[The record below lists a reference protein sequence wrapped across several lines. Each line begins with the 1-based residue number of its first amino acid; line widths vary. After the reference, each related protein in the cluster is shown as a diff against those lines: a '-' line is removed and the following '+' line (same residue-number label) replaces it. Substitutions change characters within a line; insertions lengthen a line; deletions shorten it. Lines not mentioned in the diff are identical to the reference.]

1 MSRRNYLTVA
11 ILSLT
16 WILSQPLP
24 ATARSQ
30 HGVEVFPYG
39 TVGLRLAK
47 PFEREDV
54 ERVLAEAIVLW
65 QQRRGPQ
72 TGVLSMSS

>member
-16 WILSQPLP
+16 W
-24 ATARSQ
+24 
-30 HGVEVFPYG
+30 
-39 TVGLRLAK
+39 
-47 PFEREDV
+47 
-54 ERVLAEAIVLW
+54 RVLAEAIVLW

-72 TGVLSMSS
+72 IGVLSMSS

>member
-1 MSRRNYLTVA
+1 MTG
-11 ILSLT
+11 
-16 WILSQPLP
+16 WSQTGD
-24 ATARSQ
+24 ANMDQEA
-30 HGVEVFPYG
+30 VD
-39 TVGLRLAK
+39 LRLAK